1 MDIKD
6 ITVVVDQRG
15 ERPALPIAI
24 DLANRLG
31 GHLTGLTLVY
41 DPVVPGYAVAPVP
54 VDFMISARDE
64 AIKGAKSAEAAFLA
78 AVGTGGLSAETRQVE
93 IISAG
98 GLDEVV
104 HELRL
109 ADLVIVA
116 QDDPDQPE
124 PVREALIESVLFHAG
139 APLLIVP
146 RKDAPATL
154 SLDRVVIAWDGT
166 ITAARSV
173 RSALPF
179 LGAAK
184 AVDIVIVDDGKVV
197 HETRVVTGKVT
208 NQTPIFSD
216 EMESIVVNPS
226 WNVPASI
233 TTKEMLPKVRNDPS
247 YLSRN
252 GYQVLARV
260 NGKVVPVSPGSV
272 DWSTASARNIQIRQR
287 PGDDNALGSIKFL
300 FPNEHS
306 VYLHDTPSKS
316 LFQRDQRAFSHG
328 CVRVQNP
335 LEFADVLLAYQGG
348 WSKERLR
355 KMVGG
360 RESWVNLP
368 KHIPIH
374 ITYFTA
380 FVDDSGTLQTRP
392 DIYGYN
398 ARVERALGL

>member
-1 MDIKD
+1 VDIKD

-184 AVDIVIVDDGKVV
+184 AVDIVIVDDGK
-197 HETRVVTGKVT
+197 ELPTGQRVTGYLKRHGIEATVHT
-208 NQTPIFSD
+208 LPNPHKDVAGVLREHAAATGAGLIVMGAYGHSRLLEWILGGATRGMLKKQTVPIL
-216 EMESIVVNPS
+216 M
-226 WNVPASI
+226 A
-233 TTKEMLPKVRNDPS
+233 
-247 YLSRN
+247 
-252 GYQVLARV
+252 
-260 NGKVVPVSPGSV
+260 
-272 DWSTASARNIQIRQR
+272 
-287 PGDDNALGSIKFL
+287 
-300 FPNEHS
+300 H
-306 VYLHDTPSKS
+306 
-316 LFQRDQRAFSHG
+316 
-328 CVRVQNP
+328 
-335 LEFADVLLAYQGG
+335 
-348 WSKERLR
+348 
-355 KMVGG
+355 
-360 RESWVNLP
+360 
-368 KHIPIH
+368 
-374 ITYFTA
+374 
-380 FVDDSGTLQTRP
+380 
-392 DIYGYN
+392 
-398 ARVERALGL
+398 

>member
-1 MDIKD
+1 VDIKD

-146 RKDAPATL
+146 RKDAPAAL

-166 ITAARSV
+166 ITAARAV

-184 AVDIVIVDDGKVV
+184 AVDIVIVDDGK
-197 HETRVVTGKVT
+197 ELPTGQRVTGYLKRHGIAATVHT
-208 NQTPIFSD
+208 LPNPHKDVAGVLREQAEASGAGL
-216 EMESIVVNPS
+216 IVMG
-226 WNVPASI
+226 A
-233 TTKEMLPKVRNDPS
+233 
-247 YLSRN
+247 YGHSR
-252 GYQVLARV
+252 LLE
-260 NGKVVPVSPGSV
+260 
-272 DWSTASARNIQIRQR
+272 WI
-287 PGDDNALGSIKFL
+287 LGGA
-300 FPNEHS
+300 
-306 VYLHDTPSKS
+306 T
-316 LFQRDQRAFSHG
+316 RG
-328 CVRVQNP
+328 M
-335 LEFADVLLAYQGG
+335 
-348 WSKERLR
+348 LR
-355 KMVGG
+355 KQTV
-360 RESWVNLP
+360 
-368 KHIPIH
+368 PILMAH
-374 ITYFTA
+374 
-380 FVDDSGTLQTRP
+380 
-392 DIYGYN
+392 
-398 ARVERALGL
+398 

>member
-15 ERPALPIAI
+15 SRPALPIAI

-146 RKDAPATL
+146 RKDAPAAL

-166 ITAARSV
+166 ITAARAV

-184 AVDIVIVDDGKVV
+184 AVDIVIVDDGK
-197 HETRVVTGKVT
+197 ELPTGQRVTGYLKRHGIAATVHT
-208 NQTPIFSD
+208 LPNPHKDVAGVLREQAEASGAGL
-216 EMESIVVNPS
+216 IVMGAYGHNRLLE
-226 WNVPASI
+226 WI
-233 TTKEMLPKVRNDPS
+233 
-247 YLSRN
+247 
-252 GYQVLARV
+252 
-260 NGKVVPVSPGSV
+260 
-272 DWSTASARNIQIRQR
+272 
-287 PGDDNALGSIKFL
+287 LGGA
-300 FPNEHS
+300 
-306 VYLHDTPSKS
+306 T
-316 LFQRDQRAFSHG
+316 RG
-328 CVRVQNP
+328 M
-335 LEFADVLLAYQGG
+335 
-348 WSKERLR
+348 LR
-355 KMVGG
+355 KQTV
-360 RESWVNLP
+360 
-368 KHIPIH
+368 PILMAH
-374 ITYFTA
+374 
-380 FVDDSGTLQTRP
+380 
-392 DIYGYN
+392 
-398 ARVERALGL
+398 